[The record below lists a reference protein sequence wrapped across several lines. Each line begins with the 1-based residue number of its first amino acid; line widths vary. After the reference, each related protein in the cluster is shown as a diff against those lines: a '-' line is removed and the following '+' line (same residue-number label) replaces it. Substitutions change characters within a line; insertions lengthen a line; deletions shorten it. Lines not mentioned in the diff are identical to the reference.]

1 MPKNGYKARGRGAL
15 GKEKPPIFGM
25 IQRSGE
31 VFIQMLPNV
40 KQITIKPI
48 NESVIIRGIKVYT
61 ENIDIYC
68 RLSEWGYEYKTV
80 NHGADEFARD
90 GDGFHEVHINYGG
103 RILVPSAFMVTA
115 ASRNF
120 TGETC

>member
-1 MPKNGYKARGRGAL
+1 MSLCSEYHKLHRVPKNGYKARGRGAL

-61 ENIDIYC
+61 D
-68 RLSEWGYEYKTV
+68 EY
-80 NHGADEFARD
+80 R
-90 GDGFHEVHINYGG
+90 Y
-103 RILVPSAFMVTA
+103 LL
-115 ASRNF
+115 
-120 TGETC
+120 